1 MRILLFIIIDSI
13 FWNDVLGYAFG
24 LSSMSIRMDEG
35 ALTRSAKFKRVSG
48 TKKRLQNVKKWVFL
62 YCRTMHRQLVSKKE
76 GL

>member
-13 FWNDVLGYAFG
+13 FCNDALGYAFE

-35 ALTRSAKFKRVSG
+35 TLIRLAKRRQMSG

-62 YCRTMHRQLVSKKE
+62 YCRTMPLELVSKKE

>member
-13 FWNDVLGYAFG
+13 FWNDALGYAFE
-24 LSSMSIRMDEG
+24 LTSMSIRMDEG
-35 ALTRSAKFKRVSG
+35 TLTSSAKCRRVCG

-62 YCRTMHRQLVSKKE
+62 YCRTMPLELVSKKE